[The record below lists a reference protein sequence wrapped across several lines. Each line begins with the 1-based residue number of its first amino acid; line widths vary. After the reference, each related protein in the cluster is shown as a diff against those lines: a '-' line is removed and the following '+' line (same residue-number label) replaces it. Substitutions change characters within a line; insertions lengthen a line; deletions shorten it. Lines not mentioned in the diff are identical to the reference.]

1 MLGESNSRER
11 ERDTALK
18 AQTEGGGRVGGM
30 TGRKED
36 SLSFLFLGRFS
47 LLIVLGRG
55 LVLEALCLPL
65 TIPLD
70 LDDGGAVPVRG
81 MVNGGYVA

>member
-1 MLGESNSRER
+1 
-11 ERDTALK
+11 
-18 AQTEGGGRVGGM
+18 M

-36 SLSFLFLGRFS
+36 SLSFLFRGRFS
-47 LLIVLGRG
+47 LLIVLGWG
-55 LVLEALCLPL
+55 LVLEALCLLPL